1 MANYPS
7 GIGISVNTAAILEL
21 VDEVGINTF
30 LNSKVSYGYVRQLGL
45 SFYAA
50 ALDDRVQYLT
60 TGSEPFQQDG
70 VTYAFVDESN
80 ILFVQDDITP
90 P

>member
-7 GIGISVNTAAILEL
+7 GIGLSVNSAAILEL
-21 VDEVGINTF
+21 VDETEINSFT
-30 LNSKVSYGYVRQLGL
+30 NSKISYGYVRQLGL

-50 ALDDRVQYLT
+50 ALDDRVQYKT
-60 TGSEPFQQDG
+60 EKAETFQQSS
-70 VTYAFVDESN
+70 VTYAFIDEKDV
-80 ILFVQDDITP
+80 LFVQDDITP